1 MISKSISTGEWINK
15 RLSTGEWIERIVLAL
30 VFVGVGGAIIFM
42 FKPWGKQ
49 LFEPVDNFLWRLGLS
64 IVLLAAAWLTR
75 RSTRLSRYWQVVYAM
90 FILSVALS
98 LDWIFGNNLSGS
110 LHVRDTTPAGF
121 SMYKLDEI
129 LAVVPVV
136 IIFTLLAGGS
146 LGSIYIQKGR
156 LKLGL
161 IIGGIAF
168 LLAAAGSIPMAKL
181 LFQAGD
187 LTLARVLPWTPWVLL
202 AALANGAL
210 EEILFRGLFLR
221 KLEPFFGKFLANVL
235 IALVFTVIHQGS
247 YYTSDQYIF
256 LTVLFPLALAWGYV
270 MQKTDSV
277 WASILFHAG
286 MDIPIFLGIFA
297 NL

>member
-1 MISKSISTGEWINK
+1 MKSN
-15 RLSTGEWIERIVLAL
+15 RLSTREWLERIILAL
-30 VFVGVGGAIIFM
+30 VFIGVGGAIMIV

-49 LFEPVDNFLWRLGLS
+49 VFGPIDNFLWRLGLGF
-64 IVLLAAAWLTR
+64 LLLIATWLVH
-75 RSTRLSRYWQVVYAM
+75 RSARLAKYWQIVFAI
-90 FILSVALS
+90 FILSTALS
-98 LDWIFGNNLSGS
+98 LDWIFGNNLSDS
-110 LHVRDTTPAGF
+110 LHIKDTTPAGF
-121 SMYKLDEI
+121 TMYKLDDFLTI
-129 LAVVPVV
+129 ISAVIV
-136 IIFTLLAGGS
+136 FTLLSGGS

-161 IIGGIAF
+161 IIGGITF
-168 LLAAAGSIPMAKL
+168 LLAAAGSIPMAAL
-181 LFQAGD
+181 LFNGKG

-202 AALANGAL
+202 AALANGTL

-221 KLEPFFGKFLANVL
+221 KLEPFFGKSLANVL
-235 IALVFTVIHQGS
+235 IALVFTVLHQGA

-256 LTVLFPLALAWGYV
+256 LAATALVALAWGYV

-277 WASILFHAG
+277 WGSILFHAG